1 MQKLQRDA
9 NQEMVAAVEPSD
21 LTVER
26 YNTIAGLVH
35 TAEQTRNRLMRLVDQ
50 NGN

>member
-1 MQKLQRDA
+1 MQKPQRDA

-26 YNTIAGLVH
+26 YNTVVGLVE
-35 TAEQTRNRLMRLVDQ
+35 TAEQIRNRLMRLVDQ